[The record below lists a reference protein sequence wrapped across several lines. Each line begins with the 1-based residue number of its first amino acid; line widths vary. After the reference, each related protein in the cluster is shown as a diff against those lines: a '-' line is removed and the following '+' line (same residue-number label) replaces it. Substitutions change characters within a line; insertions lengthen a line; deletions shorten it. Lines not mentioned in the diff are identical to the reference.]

1 MLCRSSIR
9 HEVPRGVKSCE
20 SDKAFER
27 SRIVEE
33 MEIAAL
39 VVHQGN
45 TLQIVES
52 YTILNRRHA

>member
-1 MLCRSSIR
+1 VFDIAMLRRSSIR

-20 SDKAFER
+20 RDKAFER

-39 VVHQGN
+39 VVHQGT
-45 TLQIVES
+45 TL
-52 YTILNRRHA
+52 